1 MDTSR
6 CKTQPLK
13 LRPQKSQE
21 RGEAFRSSL
30 HITPNIK
37 KSEDITMAKGYKP
50 VTASK
55 YALTNLIKQERRF
68 VKKRK
73 GSAVSKFGV
82 LEAKGNKTK

>member
-37 KSEDITMAKGYKP
+37 MSEDITMAKGYKP

-55 YALTNLIKQERRF
+55 YALTNLIREEMF

-73 GSAVSKFGV
+73 GSAVSIFGV

>member
-1 MDTSR
+1 
-6 CKTQPLK
+6 
-13 LRPQKSQE
+13 
-21 RGEAFRSSL
+21 
-30 HITPNIK
+30 
-37 KSEDITMAKGYKP
+37 MAKGHKP

-55 YALTNLIKQERRF
+55 YAPTNLIKKTHSLDETREQMF